1 MKWAGP
7 LYLALVIALLS
18 WIAIEQSDRITE
30 LECALAQAQ
39 ALLAE
44 ESLSTGNLVLDGP

>member
-1 MKWAGP
+1 MRLLGSLFIAVLVGW
-7 LYLALVIALLS
+7 LAWTGVVQ
-18 WIAIEQSDRITE
+18 EDRIVE

-44 ESLSTGNLVLDGP
+44 ESLSTGNLVLDLP